1 MKNMSPEDM
10 MKASQKAQ
18 EQVRICEQRALR
30 LRTYQLHRL
39 IQSFSF
45 VLLLLLSQMANMSD
59 AERRQAMEN
68 IEKMN
73 EQNK

>member
-1 MKNMSPEDM
+1 
-10 MKASQKAQ
+10 
-18 EQVRICEQRALR
+18 
-30 LRTYQLHRL
+30 
-39 IQSFSF
+39 
-45 VLLLLLSQMANMSD
+45 MANMSD